1 MLTNK
6 YHLLLHAASN
16 TGKGHKGDK
25 GARGLVGFDG
35 YKGTYVYFEY
45 VKVFNLV

>member
-1 MLTNK
+1 
-6 YHLLLHAASN
+6 LHAASN

-45 VKVFNLV
+45 VKAFNLV

>member
-1 MLTNK
+1 M
-6 YHLLLHAASN
+6 LLHAASN

-45 VKVFNLV
+45 VKAFNLV